1 MKVAYFYK
9 IIDIILISL
18 LILSSGGLLFVFN
31 RNICYAIFLG
41 ILLLA
46 VFFSKKKLKTREV
59 NSALG
64 MKEKIVLDTEI
75 PIRAKLRTR

>member
-9 IIDIILISL
+9 IIDTILISFL
-18 LILSSGGLLFVFN
+18 VLSSGGLLFVFN

-41 ILLLA
+41 VLLLA
-46 VFFSKKKLKTREV
+46 VLFSKDKFKVREV

-64 MKEKIVLDTEI
+64 MREKIVLDTEV
-75 PIRAKLRTR
+75 PIRAKLRTH